1 MKKRNRVL
9 KKIDNA
15 YDEFRCGMIRHD
27 SNDVYDFAYK
37 IHCIEEIYTI
47 LINGYPF
54 DEAAVKAILNFKGNI
69 LEQIYSEWL
78 DVDVTEENIFADISE
93 TAFKNLG
100 KAA

>member
-1 MKKRNRVL
+1 MKKQNRVL
-9 KKIDNA
+9 RKIDNA
-15 YDEFRCGMIRHD
+15 YDEFKCGMVQHD

-54 DEAAVKAILNFKGNI
+54 DEGVVKAILNFKGNI
-69 LEQIYSEWL
+69 LEQIYAEWL
-78 DVDVTEENIFADISE
+78 EVDITEGNVFGDIIE
-93 TAFKNLG
+93 TAFKNLC